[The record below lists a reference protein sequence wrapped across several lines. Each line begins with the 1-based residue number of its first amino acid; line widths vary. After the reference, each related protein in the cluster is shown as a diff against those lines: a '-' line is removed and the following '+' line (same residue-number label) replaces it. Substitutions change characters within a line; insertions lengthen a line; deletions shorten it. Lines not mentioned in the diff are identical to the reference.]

1 MRYRQANLIRIWRC
15 WMREPILP
23 LTDAEL
29 DEGPVCAYV
38 VDDPG
43 GSRICGSPRRQSSSY
58 CPFHHSLCYIVS
70 GSKAGSNSLREGGAA
85 ARAVGGLRAQGG
97 EGPSRRFL
105 ERLER
110 AVRTSA

>member
-1 MRYRQANLIRIWRC
+1 
-15 WMREPILP
+15 MREPILP
-23 LTDAEL
+23 LTDASL

-43 GSRICGSPRRQSSSY
+43 PRRICGSPRRQSSSY

-70 GSKAGSNSLREGGAA
+70 GSKAESKRLHEVEAL
-85 ARAVGGLRAQGG
+85 ARAVGGRRAQVG

>member
-1 MRYRQANLIRIWRC
+1 MRPSQFYVIDNESNKGIITDAIADKLYLMRIWRC

-43 GSRICGSPRRQSSSY
+43 GRRICGSPRRQSSSY

-70 GSKAGSNSLREGGAA
+70 GSKAE
-85 ARAVGGLRAQGG
+85 
-97 EGPSRRFL
+97 F
-105 ERLER
+105 
-110 AVRTSA
+110 